1 MKIVNFDSFLEFAD
15 DLGVKYRFYRIIE
28 NKLQAFMIGGKGL
41 VIYSEIENPSQ
52 EQILK
57 LANLG
62 FIETKLSKEEVK
74 EFGLE

>member
-15 DLGVKYRFYRIIE
+15 DLGVKYRFYRIVE
-28 NKLQAFMIGGKGL
+28 NKLQAFMIGKGL